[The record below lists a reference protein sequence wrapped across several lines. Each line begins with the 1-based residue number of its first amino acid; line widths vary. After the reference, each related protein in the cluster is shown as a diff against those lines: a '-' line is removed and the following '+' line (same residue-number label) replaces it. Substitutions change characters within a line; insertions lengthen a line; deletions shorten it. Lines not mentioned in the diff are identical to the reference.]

1 MKERNIIWYRRICPY
16 CRRVETGFY
25 DEPNVNATF
34 TCRLCNN
41 DLLIVKVDYENHEM
55 VCEDMNEIIKN
66 EIENYRKN
74 HYTIQTDGEIRRSFF
89 YAQKIVQAL

>member
-1 MKERNIIWYRRICPY
+1 MNENDIFWYKHNCPY
-16 CRRVETGFY
+16 CGKVETGFY
-25 DEPNVNATF
+25 AEPNVNATF

-41 DLLIVKVDYENHEM
+41 DLLIVKVDHEKHEM

-74 HYTIQTDGEIRRSFF
+74 H
-89 YAQKIVQAL
+89 